1 MYNLPYFK
9 EKKSERLLA
18 FMADHPFVVLSGANA
33 DGKPVA
39 TQVPVLLD
47 EYNGRAVLS
56 GHFMRNTDHHNAFSS
71 NPNVLVLFTGPHCYV
86 SASWYS
92 NPSTAST
99 WNYMSVHVKGQMRF
113 LDEQGLIDIL
123 KKTTLHFENNNH
135 SSPTVFDNLPDDY
148 RNRLMK
154 AIVAFEVEVEDID
167 NVFKLSQNRD
177 KESYHNIIN
186 QLSTGDADA
195 KTIAEEMKK
204 REGLLFDK

>member
-9 EKKSERLLA
+9 EKKSERLLP

-86 SASWYS
+86 SASWYT
-92 NPSTAST
+92 NPATAST
-99 WNYMSVHVKGQMRF
+99 WNYMTVQIQGTMEF
-113 LDEQGLIDIL
+113 LGHDELLDIL
-123 KKTTLHFENNNH
+123 KRTTEKFEANPD
-135 SSPTVFDNLPDDY
+135 SSASFDKLDPEYVD
-148 RNRLMK
+148 RLSK
-154 AIVAFEVEVEDID
+154 AIIGFRIHVESLEH
-167 NVFKLSQNRD
+167 VFKLSQNRD
-177 KESYHNIIN
+177 AASYQEIIDR
-186 QLSTGDADA
+186 LSAGTKDEQE
-195 KTIAEEMKK
+195 IAGQMRLRQEE
-204 REGLLFDK
+204 LFG

>member
-86 SASWYS
+86 SASWYT
-92 NPSTAST
+92 NPATAST
-99 WNYMSVHVKGQMRF
+99 WNYMTVQIQGTMEF
-113 LDEQGLIDIL
+113 LGHDELLDIL
-123 KKTTLHFENNNH
+123 KRTTEKFEANPD
-135 SSPTVFDNLPDDY
+135 SSASFDKLEPEYVD
-148 RNRLMK
+148 RLSK
-154 AIVAFEVEVEDID
+154 AIIGFRIHVESLEH
-167 NVFKLSQNRD
+167 VFKLSQNRD
-177 KESYHNIIN
+177 AASYQEIIDR
-186 QLSTGDADA
+186 LSAGTKDEQE
-195 KTIAEEMKK
+195 IAGQMRLRQEE
-204 REGLLFDK
+204 LFG

>member
-86 SASWYS
+86 SASWYT

-99 WNYMSVHVKGQMRF
+99 WNYMTVQIQGTMEF
-113 LDEQGLIDIL
+113 LGHDELLDIL
-123 KKTTLHFENNNH
+123 KRTTEKFEANPD
-135 SSPTVFDNLPDDY
+135 SSASFDKLNPEYVD
-148 RNRLMK
+148 RLSK
-154 AIVAFEVEVEDID
+154 AIIGFRIHVESLEH
-167 NVFKLSQNRD
+167 VFKLSQNRD
-177 KESYHNIIN
+177 AASYQEIIDR
-186 QLSTGDADA
+186 LSAGTKDEQE
-195 KTIAEEMKK
+195 IAGQMRLRQEE
-204 REGLLFDK
+204 LFG